1 MIRREDQRSVPP
13 HGRSLIADMIQAL
26 ERRRHIFRTVAQNLL
41 TYGIAGGII
50 WYETRDISVSQLLN
64 SIRTVDLRWFIPA
77 TLVSV
82 CIWYFGETL
91 LYARMFTYFHE
102 HTGYIELMPATAAAY
117 FLQVVN
123 ILVAAGALVLFLH
136 RRKNATWSA
145 ASFTILFLGFI
156 DGFLLS
162 LLTLLSGLFIKDS
175 PLHRFLPYAGAAFGA
190 LTLVLF
196 WWIRRQ
202 RWTRLEKW
210 VRTRPALVSFR
221 TASPSIYLELS
232 LIRLGIFVPQGFI
245 FYVCMTAFHVGVPML
260 TVLAV
265 TPAILAAG
273 GLPFT
278 PVGLGPLQAVAVHEL
293 AHFAPASRILGAFLL
308 FSVFLL
314 VYRLPLGLGSARFY
328 VKTLLVPTP
337 ATSKSSM
344 Q

>member
-1 MIRREDQRSVPP
+1 VVKSEDQSGYVLI
-13 HGRSLIADMIQAL
+13 GRFLIADMIQAL
-26 ERRRHIFRTVAQNLL
+26 ERRRHILRTLAQNLL

-50 WYETRDISVSQLLN
+50 WYEIDRISVSQLLT
-64 SIRTVDLRWFIPA
+64 SIRTVNLLWFIPA
-77 TLVSV
+77 TFVSV

-136 RRKNATWSA
+136 RRKHATWTA
-145 ASFTILFLGFI
+145 ATFTILFLGFI

-162 LLTLLSGLFIKDS
+162 MLTLLSALFIKDS
-175 PLHRFLPYAGAAFGA
+175 PMHRFLPYAGAVFGA
-190 LTLVLF
+190 LTLVPI
-196 WWIRRQ
+196 WWIGRR
-202 RWTRLEKW
+202 RWTRLERW

-221 TASPSIYLELS
+221 TANPSIYLELG
-232 LIRLGIFVPQGFI
+232 LIRLGIFIPQGFI
-245 FYVCMTAFHVGVPML
+245 FYVCMAAFHVGVPML

-273 GLPFT
+273 GLPLT

-293 AHFAPASRILGAFLL
+293 AHFAPPGRILGAFLL

-328 VKTLLVPTP
+328 VKTLLVPS
-337 ATSKSSM
+337 ASHN
-344 Q
+344 